1 MDGVGDVADELDE
14 QVLGDAFV
22 LRDVPDH
29 LHDERVLVV
38 EGPLHQDP
46 KPMAFADQLKIGNK
60 VVFTRLIVPAAVGE
74 SLAHL
79 LYRKVI
85 DGRDASPGK
94 TGISLKRRHE
104 FEVKG
109 SKPRAGKDFFLSKS
123 LRKGTCCGFREC
135 YVVLIF

>member
-14 QVLGDAFV
+14 KVLGDAFM

-38 EGPLHQDP
+38 EGALHQDP
-46 KPMAFADQLKIGNK
+46 KPVAFADQLKIGNQ
-60 VVFTRLIVPAAVGE
+60 VFFTRLIVPAAVGE

-85 DGRDASPGK
+85 DGRDANPGK
-94 TGISLKRRHE
+94 KGISLKRRHE
-104 FEVKG
+104 SKGQGFETQSWQG
-109 SKPRAGKDFFLSKS
+109 FFPNKIYKEGNL
-123 LRKGTCCGFREC
+123 LRNS
-135 YVVLIF
+135 

>member
-38 EGPLHQDP
+38 EGALHQDP

-85 DGRDASPGK
+85 DRRDARKAFP
-94 TGISLKRRHE
+94 LKE
-104 FEVKG
+104 GTSQKVKG
-109 SKPRAGKDFFLSKS
+109 SKPRADKDFSKQN
-123 LRKGTCCGFREC
+123 L
-135 YVVLIF
+135 